1 MSFVDGS
8 ERPNHSRLVVP
19 SYTREVQTSFLPVIS
34 LGQSVAPEA
43 GD

>member
-8 ERPNHSRLVVP
+8 EMPNHSLLVV
-19 SYTREVQTSFLPVIS
+19 SRYTREVQTSFLPVIS
-34 LGQSVAPEA
+34 SDLSFAPEA